1 LKMDFEWLLLS
12 DSVGM
17 YGLDV
22 SSDISKDR
30 CTHGRGFV
38 SRLVSNA
45 PARRMRARFI
55 QSFSTVIKN
64 LSVLIETH
72 TAAILPSAE
81 VCYYKVSKQTLK
93 YFWPN

>member
-1 LKMDFEWLLLS
+1 MDFEWLLLS

-22 SSDISKDR
+22 SILAKIVAHMVEASS
-30 CTHGRGFV
+30 
-38 SRLVSNA
+38 
-45 PARRMRARFI
+45 ARRMRARFK

-81 VCYYKVSKQTLK
+81 VC
-93 YFWPN
+93 

>member
-1 LKMDFEWLLLS
+1 MFRVILAKIVAHMVEAF
-12 DSVGM
+12 
-17 YGLDV
+17 
-22 SSDISKDR
+22 
-30 CTHGRGFV
+30 
-38 SRLVSNA
+38 LVSNA

-81 VCYYKVSKQTLK
+81 VRQNKVSKQTLK
-93 YFWPN
+93 YIWPN